1 MMAAVPGESRSRR
14 AEAQRNRI
22 LNAAQRCFAERG
34 FHGASMA
41 AIADTAQMSAGLIYR
56 YFDNK
61 SALIHGIVSRQMEL
75 LERDVHRRDSSDS
88 GDIVARIVE
97 GFRKDAPTTAGRD
110 VEAAGRLLEPALVLE
125 ITAESSR
132 DPLIGD
138 ALSSFSQRIDDA
150 LAGWLAAS
158 PESGGCDVEPDKL
171 EARTLVLRA
180 LLDGLKMRQAR
191 EPGLDLELLREALQE
206 ALPKLIGD

>member
-61 SALIHGIVSRQMEL
+61 SALIHGIVESVRARR
-75 LERDVHRRDSSDS
+75 ERGQAHR
-88 GDIVARIVE
+88 
-97 GFRKDAPTTAGRD
+97 
-110 VEAAGRLLEPALVLE
+110 
-125 ITAESSR
+125 
-132 DPLIGD
+132 
-138 ALSSFSQRIDDA
+138 
-150 LAGWLAAS
+150 
-158 PESGGCDVEPDKL
+158 
-171 EARTLVLRA
+171 
-180 LLDGLKMRQAR
+180 
-191 EPGLDLELLREALQE
+191 
-206 ALPKLIGD
+206 